1 MSPVAHDLVRS
12 IRRTVELVEYN
23 LSLSTGEEI
32 QVSELDPESV
42 PSLTDPVVVRLAD
55 AVLSRCTR
63 SPRVALED
71 AKSGLPESLEAY
83 LGTPPSGCLLKVS
96 TPVCAEL
103 RFCAMSNPTKCS
115 TRNVARRRAIFPMC
129 WTCSLPDGGTEEQ
142 RSQARDLS
150 DSIVSAWRDGRHVV
164 IADG

>member
-1 MSPVAHDLVRS
+1 V
-12 IRRTVELVEYN
+12 RTVEFVEYN

-32 QVSELDPESV
+32 TVSELDPESI

-63 SPRVALED
+63 APRDALED
-71 AKSGLPESLEAY
+71 AKSGLPESLEAH
-83 LGTPPSGCLLKVS
+83 LGTPPGGCLLKVS
-96 TPVCAEL
+96 SPVCAEL
-103 RFCAMSNPTKCS
+103 KFCVISDPVRCS
-115 TRNVARRRAIFPMC
+115 TRHRAKRGGPDFPMC
-129 WTCSLPDGGTEEQ
+129 WTFSVPSGGTPEQ
-142 RSQARDLS
+142 SSQARDLA

>member
-1 MSPVAHDLVRS
+1 M
-12 IRRTVELVEYN
+12 RTVEFVEYN
-23 LSLSTGEEI
+23 LQLSTGEAI
-32 QVSELDPESV
+32 SVSELDPEST

-63 SPRVALED
+63 APRAAVED

-83 LGTPPSGCLLKVS
+83 IRTPPAGCLLKLS
-96 TPVCAEL
+96 LPVCAEL
-103 RFCAMSNPTKCS
+103 RFCVISDPVRCS
-115 TRNVARRRAIFPMC
+115 TKHRTKRGGPGFPMC
-129 WTCSLPDGGTEEQ
+129 WTSAVPDGGTEGQ
-142 RSQARDLS
+142 RSQARDLA

>member
-1 MSPVAHDLVRS
+1 M
-12 IRRTVELVEYN
+12 RTVEFVEYV

-32 QVSELDPESV
+32 TVSELDPESI

-63 SPRVALED
+63 APRDAIED
-71 AKSGLPESLEAY
+71 AKSGLPESLEAF
-83 LGTPPSGCLLKVS
+83 LGTPPFGCLLKLS
-96 TPVCAEL
+96 LPVCAEL
-103 RFCAMSNPTKCS
+103 KHCVISDPVRCS
-115 TRNVARRRAIFPMC
+115 TRHRTKRGPDFPMC
-129 WTCSLPDGGTEEQ
+129 WTFSVPTGGTPEQ
-142 RSQARDLS
+142 SAQARDLA